1 MTPPIRMV
9 SVPVDE
15 LAQEIRRVDGNHSL
29 GAGALAEALLP
40 FLSRFTAA
48 PVREEGGAVEVK
60 PLDWR
65 KPSEFD
71 RDNGHENAE
80 LIASGFGGTYAIQRD
95 LANVILWRV
104 DDPFTFDT
112 LPTIE
117 AAKAHAEAD
126 WRQTISRKITLA
138 TREVAPTEAGECD
151 VLWELVSSKIV
162 SCMKRA
168 DSFNPGE
175 FVLSQEDAR
184 GLAMDAGSLS
194 RLRAQPKAREEAPDE
209 SGERDYPAEFETW
222 WATYRHRN
230 RDVVDYPVKK
240 QIAFD
245 AFYFGAR
252 AQLQAREEA
261 QPVADAVEPIER
273 AIAALKGHVSA
284 IQAGK
289 QGGGSS
295 SLITDCINGLPEIVR
310 WIESGLFNVEAAFEQ
325 HEDTPPAPEAEKLRV
340 ALDDSRA
347 WHTERHKALSKQPPS
362 PDRDWRKAEH
372 AEEIARI
379 EAALQ
384 REEQ

>member
-138 TREVAPTEAGECD
+138 TREEATAEAGD
-151 VLWELVSSKIV
+151 VDLYDDKVQAGIVWTMRQWGEALGLKAWDMGDGSESVEGDVGAEIHTILV
-162 SCMKRA
+162 
-168 DSFNPGE
+168 
-175 FVLSQEDAR
+175 
-184 GLAMDAGSLS
+184 DAGL
-194 RLRAQPKAREEAPDE
+194 RDPETNEMAVLRAQP
-209 SGERDYPAEFETW
+209 
-222 WATYRHRN
+222 
-230 RDVVDYPVKK
+230 
-240 QIAFD
+240 
-245 AFYFGAR
+245 
-252 AQLQAREEA
+252 QAREEA